1 MQYFLCPEPTML
13 FSWGSEKDGAIFD
26 NNGMWKGHTSWIVLL
41 TNAKQKGIVCPHLI
55 YTECLHSMTE
65 TNCLK
70 DIETQCIDINTRYSV
85 CERGSEEGHLGE
97 GQGGKALM
105 AQRGAVLSVDIS

>member
-1 MQYFLCPEPTML
+1 
-13 FSWGSEKDGAIFD
+13 
-26 NNGMWKGHTSWIVLL
+26 
-41 TNAKQKGIVCPHLI
+41 
-55 YTECLHSMTE
+55 MTK

-70 DIETQCIDINTRYSV
+70 DIETQYIDVNTRYSV

-105 AQRGAVLSVDIS
+105 AQRGVVLSVEDLSGFIDGAGERCSPVEISIL